1 MHYRCL
7 SCHAKYAIP
16 DERVSAAGPDGLRV
30 RCSKCRAIMAVTA
43 TTTSAVTT
51 RPAAPTTALTTGVM
65 MNPFADV
72 AIPEG
77 LGAGGA
83 GGAGGGPGR
92 QVTGVFLPLLSSAEA
107 AREGTAHFW
116 AAIAGRSRG
125 PFTARELVMLAEKG
139 KVRAGT
145 LLWRPGAS
153 AWRPLK
159 DVTEFDVAWLRDAV
173 ARRKMRER
181 EAAAATLAQRGIAP
195 IRIERQTVRATPPLP
210 ADAWE
215 NALSDAPSAIP
226 QLVAGESTGS
236 FEWRAPTL
244 SRRARRRR
252 TGRVIAAGVIAG
264 LGVAAIVAAV
274 AAAIAV
280 RAG

>member
-43 TTTSAVTT
+43 TTTSPVTT
-51 RPAAPTTALTTGVM
+51 RAAAPTTALTTGVM
-65 MNPFADV
+65 LNPFADV
-72 AIPEG
+72 ALPEA
-77 LGAGGA
+77 AGVV
-83 GGAGGGPGR
+83 AGGGGGQGAR

-107 AREGTAHFW
+107 AHEGTAHFW

-139 KVRAGT
+139 RVRAGT

-153 AWRPLK
+153 NWKPLK
-159 DVTEFDVAWLRDAV
+159 EITEFDIAWLRDAV
-173 ARRKMRER
+173 ARRKRREG
-181 EAAAATLAQRGIAP
+181 EAAAAALAQRGIAP

-226 QLVAGESTGS
+226 QLVGGEATGS

-244 SRRARRRR
+244 SGRARRRR
-252 TGRVIAAGVIAG
+252 TGRVIAAGVVAG
-264 LGVAAIVAAV
+264 LVVAAV
-274 AAAIAV
+274 AAVVAAVAI
-280 RAG
+280 RFG

>member
-1 MHYRCL
+1 VHYRCL

-16 DERVSAAGPDGLRV
+16 DERVGAAGPDGLRV

-43 TTTSAVTT
+43 TTTAAVTA
-51 RPAAPTTALTTGVM
+51 RPTAPTTALTTGVM

-72 AIPEG
+72 AIPDAV
-77 LGAGGA
+77 GAV

-139 KVRAGT
+139 RVRAGT

-153 AWRPLK
+153 AWKPLK
-159 DVTEFDVAWLRDAV
+159 EITEFDVAWLRDAV
-173 ARRKMRER
+173 ARRKVRER
-181 EAAAATLAQRGIAP
+181 EAAAAALAQRGIAP
-195 IRIERQTVRATPPLP
+195 IHIERHTVRATPPLP

-244 SRRARRRR
+244 SGRARRRR
-252 TGRVIAAGVIAG
+252 TGRVVAAGIIAG
-264 LGVAAIVAAV
+264 LVVAAIAAAV
-274 AAAIAV
+274 AFQV
-280 RAG
+280 G